1 MTADVLYHSD
11 NLEKRELTTLRVLR
25 EEGIALPTTIFVVT
39 LVTIMISA
47 LFARVRVD
55 RQIGETSGHQVD
67 ALVIAQSGLET
78 YLGTV
83 NFDACDRPLRPPDGD
98 SVRINVTGGY
108 ADVVA
113 HVMQRPV
120 DSLDTWMYVVR
131 STGRSIVPTLGS
143 DPQAEHTVAQF
154 AEWQSNTVIPQA
166 AFTAANG
173 LVRTAGGGLE
183 FLGDDQAPVGC
194 QEPSVHALRLPA
206 GTDPTPRADF
216 VMNGA
221 APLIEQSGTKNQ
233 VAVETG
239 IDWAA
244 TIGGGLV
251 ADTNAIVLWDMSY
264 PVMLVT
270 GDATL
275 NASSSQGF
283 GTLIVTGNLT
293 IQGDYLYWYG
303 IVLVGGTIA
312 FNANQQLFDGFVVS
326 GLNEQLGTP
335 VAMGGIGT
343 VSTTDIDYDSR
354 YARLALQA
362 FAGFAPVSGA
372 WIDNWATY

>member
-1 MTADVLYHSD
+1 MTANVRYYGD
-11 NLEKRELTTLRVLR
+11 NFEERELGTLRVSR

-47 LFARVRVD
+47 LFARVQVD
-55 RQIGETSGHQVD
+55 RRIAESSGHEVD
-67 ALVIAQSGLET
+67 ALAIAQNALGI

-113 HVMQRPV
+113 HVMRRPV

-131 STGRSIVPTLGS
+131 STGRFIIPTLGS
-143 DPQAEHTVAQF
+143 DPQAQHTVAQF
-154 AEWQSNTVIPQA
+154 AEWQSNTVLPQA

-183 FLGDDQAPVGC
+183 FLGDDQAPAGC

-221 APLIEQSGTKNQ
+221 APLIEQSGSKNQ

-251 ADTNAIVLWDMSY
+251 ADTNAIVLWDMNY

-270 GDATL
+270 GDATI

-303 IVLVGGTIA
+303 IVLVGM
-312 FNANQQLFDGFVVS
+312 VS
-326 GLNEQLGTP
+326 
-335 VAMGGIGT
+335 
-343 VSTTDIDYDSR
+343 
-354 YARLALQA
+354 
-362 FAGFAPVSGA
+362 
-372 WIDNWATY
+372 